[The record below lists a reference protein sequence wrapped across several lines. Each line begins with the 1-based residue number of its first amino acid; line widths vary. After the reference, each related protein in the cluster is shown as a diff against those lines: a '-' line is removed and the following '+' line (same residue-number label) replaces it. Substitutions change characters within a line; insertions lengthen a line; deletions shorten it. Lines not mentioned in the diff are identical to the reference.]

1 MTTKQIGELVKAKR
15 QEMSLTLKEVEN
27 ATSIRVNYLKAI
39 EDGQGKD
46 LISPVYAEG
55 FIRQYASFL
64 GVDVTAL
71 IEKDSNAAIKTPKQE
86 FSYGI
91 GTLEVRGNP
100 GASVKWFP
108 NIAWVFATLAILIA
122 AWFFAKFL
130 EVV

>member
-39 EDGQGKD
+39 EEGQGKD
-46 LISPVYAEG
+46 VISAVYAEG
-55 FIRQYASFL
+55 FVRQYASFL
-64 GVDVTAL
+64 GVDVQPL
-71 IEKDSNAAIKTPKQE
+71 LEKDLQVEQKPSKQE

-108 NIAWVFATLAILIA
+108 NLAWVFATLLVFIA

-130 EVV
+130 EVI